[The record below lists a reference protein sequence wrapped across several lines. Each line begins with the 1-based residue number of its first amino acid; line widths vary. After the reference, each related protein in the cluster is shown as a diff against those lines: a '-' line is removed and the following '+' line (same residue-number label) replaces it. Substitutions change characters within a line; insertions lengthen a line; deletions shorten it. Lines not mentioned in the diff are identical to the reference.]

1 MVSTI
6 SKSCNKYLATLAAV
20 ALMTGLSAS
29 GAAAATCAPAG
40 SIVIGP
46 TPACEDVFVVGPS
59 TSGSTST
66 QTTLSPEMQ
75 TYVDA
80 VTGNGSGQTTAQ
92 AAGQTWTYDAT
103 KNLNGLDLVNST
115 SVSTSTITQPIMSSV
130 DTQLKAQLTSKQ
142 TELFTLADTYQAEY
156 TEMQQLISSGCNYEY
171 FSSCYTTADL
181 NALTATYEA
190 NKANLQNQ
198 ISSISQKVA
207 QSSMTAFNGAL
218 NDMASTASGYL
229 SDATSGVVSGIT
241 SSIDTSQ
248 LEGSLGDLQ
257 SQLTSLEAQQFL
269 DYNNLKQ
276 QVANSAADLAAGKC
290 APAGSIVVGPT
301 PACPTVADLAAL
313 VKSQDAAKALL
324 QGQISTVQNQINSAI
339 GNAQTAVVNLATN
352 SATQMLNQAGLSQ
365 SAIQSSIDNLFCA
378 KSGYI
383 SELGASACGNI
394 SPAAMLSGSFDI
406 NKLLNSLTSSALS
419 SAQSS
424 ISSAVSGGFSF

>member
-1 MVSTI
+1 M
-6 SKSCNKYLATLAAV
+6 
-20 ALMTGLSAS
+20 
-29 GAAAATCAPAG
+29 
-40 SIVIGP
+40 
-46 TPACEDVFVVGPS
+46 
-59 TSGSTST
+59 
-66 QTTLSPEMQ
+66 SPEMQ
-75 TYVDA
+75 KYISA

-92 AAGQTWTYDAT
+92 AAGQTWTYDTT
-103 KNLNGLDLVNST
+103 KNLNGFDLVNGT
-115 SVSTSTITQPIMSSV
+115 SVSTSTVTQPIMSSV
-130 DTQLKAQLTSKQ
+130 DSQLKAQLTSKQ

-156 TEMQQLISSGCNYEY
+156 TEMQQLIYSGCNYEY
-171 FSSCYTTADL
+171 SSTCYTTADL
-181 NALTATYEA
+181 SALTATYEA

-218 NDMASTASGYL
+218 TGMASTASGYL
-229 SDATSGVVSGIT
+229 SSATSGVVSGIT
-241 SSIDTSQ
+241 SSVDTSQ
-248 LEGSLGDLQ
+248 LESSLGGLQ
-257 SQLTSLEAQQFL
+257 SQLSSLEAQQFL

-313 VKSQDAAKALL
+313 VKSQEAAKAVL
-324 QGQISTVQNQINSAI
+324 QGQISSVQNQINSAI

-365 SAIQSSIDNLFCA
+365 SAIKSSIDNLFCE

-394 SPAAMLSGSFDI
+394 SPSTMLSGSFDI
-406 NKLLNSLTSSALS
+406 NNLLNNLTSSAFS
-419 SAQSS
+419 SLKSNV
-424 ISSAVSGGFSF
+424 SSAVSGISF